1 MQVIFMQGFVNQVQ
15 VFYTKDGD
23 NNSKIPTKGFTI
35 KNPISAIE
43 LIELLSEKLEQG
55 SIKTVTLVGNTG
67 MLKDIEDYY
76 KNLEGV
82 NIIWQ

>member
-1 MQVIFMQGFVNQVQ
+1 MQGFVNQVQ
-15 VFYTKDGD
+15 VFYAKDED
-23 NNSKIPTKGFTI
+23 NGSKTPTKGFTI